1 MTFFAVTIGDN
12 SLVKD
17 SIILPKVSIGNN
29 CRLTKVIVDK
39 GCVIPDGTVIG
50 ENLEEDKKRFYVT
63 DEGIVL
69 VTLEMLG
76 QSLSSRDKEHI
87 WRMDT

>member
-1 MTFFAVTIGDN
+1 VTLGDN

-17 SIILPKVSIGNN
+17 SIILPKVSVGKN

-50 ENLEEDKKRFYVT
+50 ENLEEDKKRFHVSP
-63 DEGIVL
+63 EGIVL
-69 VTLEMLG
+69 VTMEMLG
-76 QSLSSRDKEHI
+76 QRHDSRDKEHL
-87 WRMDT
+87 WRLDT